1 MAALNKLSSVAVEKM
16 KAPGI
21 YPDGGGLCL
30 QVAAGKKGIGKS
42 WVLRYSHRGKARA
55 MGLGAYPRLSL
66 ADARDRRDWARG
78 VLNARGDPITER
90 EREREA
96 KQLAEA
102 QRMTFGQCA
111 AAYIAAH
118 EASWRNPKH
127 RQQWSNTLAL
137 YANPIIG
144 DLPVDQVDVGF
155 VMRVLEPIWSTKPE
169 TASRLRG
176 RIEAVLDWARVRG
189 YRQGENPARWKGNL
203 DHLLP
208 AKGKI
213 SVVKHHEALDYREMA
228 DFMEELR
235 ARDGI
240 AARAL
245 EFAILTAARTGEV
258 IGATWGE
265 IDIDAKLWTVPGS
278 RMKSCREHRVPLS
291 DAAVVMLNT
300 MPRFSIDPRVFPIS
314 NMGMPMLLRRMG
326 RGELTVHGFR
336 STFRDWAGDM
346 TAFQREVVE
355 AALAHTV
362 GDKAEQAYR
371 RGDALEKRRK
381 LMDAWASFCAKPQ
394 SAKIIALHC

>member
-1 MAALNKLSSVAVEKM
+1 MAASNKLSAVAVEKI

-30 QVAAGKKGIGKS
+30 QVASGRKGIGKS
-42 WVLRYSHRGKARA
+42 WILRYSYRGKARA
-55 MGLGAYPRLSL
+55 MGLGPYPRLSL
-66 ADARDRRDWARG
+66 AGARDRRDWARG
-78 VLNARGDPITER
+78 VLNAGGDPITER

-102 QRMTFGQCA
+102 RRMTFGECA

-118 EASWRNPKH
+118 EASWRNHKH
-127 RQQWSNTLAL
+127 RQQWTNTLAA
-137 YANPIIG
+137 YASPVIG
-144 DLPVDQVDVGF
+144 DMPVDQVDVSF
-155 VMRVLEPIWSTKPE
+155 VMRVLEPIWSAKPE
-169 TASRLRG
+169 TSSRLRG
-176 RIEAVLDWARVRG
+176 RIEAILDWARVRG

-208 AKGKI
+208 AKSKI
-213 SVVKHHEALDYREMA
+213 LSIEHHAALDYSDAAAFLE
-228 DFMEELR
+228 DLR
-235 ARDGI
+235 ARESI

-245 EFAILTAARTGEV
+245 EFCILTAARTGEV
-258 IGATWGE
+258 IGATWRE
-265 IDIDAKLWTVPGS
+265 IDLAAKLWTVPSS
-278 RMKSCREHRVPLS
+278 RMKSGREHRVPLS
-291 DAAVVMLNT
+291 DATIAVLNT
-300 MPRFSIDPRVFPIS
+300 MPSFSNDPRVFPIS

-326 RGELTVHGFR
+326 RGDFTVHGFR

-371 RGDALEKRRK
+371 RGDALEKRRR
-381 LMDAWASFCAKPQ
+381 LMDAWAAFCESRPPKVVQFQA
-394 SAKIIALHC
+394 

>member
-1 MAALNKLSSVAVEKM
+1 MSANQLSAVAVEKM

-30 QVAAGKKGIGKS
+30 QVAVGKKGIGKS
-42 WVLRYSHRGKARA
+42 WILRYSHRGKARA

-66 ADARDRRDWARG
+66 AGARDRRDWARG
-78 VLNARGDPITER
+78 VLNADGDPITER

-96 KQLAEA
+96 NQLAEA
-102 QRMTFGQCA
+102 RRMTFGECA
-111 AAYIAAH
+111 TAYIAAH

-127 RQQWSNTLAL
+127 RQQWTNTLAA
-137 YANPIIG
+137 YASPVIG
-144 DLPVDQVDVGF
+144 GLPVDLVDVGF

-169 TASRLRG
+169 TSSRLRG

-208 AKGKI
+208 AKSKI
-213 SVVKHHEALDYREMA
+213 LSVRHHAALDYSETAAFLEDLRLRE
-228 DFMEELR
+228 
-235 ARDGI
+235 GI

-245 EFAILTAARTGEV
+245 EFCILTAARTGEV
-258 IGATWGE
+258 IGATWRE
-265 IDIDAKLWTVPGS
+265 IDCEAKLWTVPGS
-278 RMKSCREHRVPLS
+278 RMKSGREHRVPLS
-291 DAAVVMLNT
+291 DAAFAVLN
-300 MPRFSIDPRVFPIS
+300 MPRISNDPRVFPIS

-326 RGELTVHGFR
+326 RGDLTVHGFR

-355 AALAHTV
+355 ADLAHTA

-381 LMDAWASFCAKPQ
+381 LMNAWSAFCHSQPPKVVQFRA
-394 SAKIIALHC
+394 

>member
-1 MAALNKLSSVAVEKM
+1 VA
-16 KAPGI
+16 
-21 YPDGGGLCL
+21 
-30 QVAAGKKGIGKS
+30 QS
-42 WVLRYSHRGKARA
+42 
-55 MGLGAYPRLSL
+55 
-66 ADARDRRDWARG
+66 
-78 VLNARGDPITER
+78 
-90 EREREA
+90 
-96 KQLAEA
+96 Q
-102 QRMTFGQCA
+102 
-111 AAYIAAH
+111 
-118 EASWRNPKH
+118 ASP
-127 RQQWSNTLAL
+127 QWSNTLAL
-137 YANPIIG
+137 YANPIISA
-144 DLPVDQVDVGF
+144 LPVDQVDVGL

-176 RIEAVLDWARVRG
+176 RIEAVLDWARVPG

-228 DFMEELR
+228 EFVEELR

-265 IDIDAKLWTVPGS
+265 IDLEAKLWTVPGS
-278 RMKSCREHRVPLS
+278 RMKSGREHRVPLS
-291 DAAVVMLNT
+291 DAAVVVLNT
-300 MPRFSIDPRVFPIS
+300 MPRFSNDPRMFPIS

-326 RGELTVHGFR
+326 RGELTVHGFP

-355 AALAHTV
+355 AALAHTI
-362 GDKAEQAYR
+362 GEYR

-381 LMDAWASFCAKPQ
+381 LMDA
-394 SAKIIALHC
+394 